1 MGVDFQFR
9 DFFYLIFSLKKG
21 FIFLKRK
28 VFLFLFLFLHYLI
41 GRNKGLMRS

>member
-28 VFLFLFLFLHYLI
+28 VFLFLHYLI